1 MRRAV
6 TVLLLWISLT
16 GIAQAG
22 LLQCTPPDG
31 ARLRA
36 FVDGF
41 GRGETLPEGLEV
53 FRAFIR
59 AGSDEYEMQPEH
71 TTHSSL
77 KDGVLRVEARR
88 MLSAGEAAAGSL
100 SSWVPQPT
108 CHFLHHNHAMSD
120 LHATQEN
127 LLWVISLAE
136 RLQRES

>member
-88 MLSAGEAAAGSL
+88 MLSAGEAAEFVFEG
-100 SSWVPQPT
+100 
-108 CHFLHHNHAMSD
+108 
-120 LHATQEN
+120 
-127 LLWVISLAE
+127 
-136 RLQRES
+136 RLGEDRKDFPGEITFRSEGRVMHGTLRCKLI